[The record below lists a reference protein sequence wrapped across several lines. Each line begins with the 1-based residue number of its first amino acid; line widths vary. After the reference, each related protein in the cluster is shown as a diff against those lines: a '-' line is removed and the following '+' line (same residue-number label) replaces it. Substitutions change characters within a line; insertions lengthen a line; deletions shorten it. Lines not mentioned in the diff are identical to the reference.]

1 MTSYAW
7 FKKFKLIN
15 PLDFLNEDIRK
26 IVGGPTLED
35 DLRVKYVETLV
46 NPAGF
51 IEETRG
57 VVDALN
63 QRNQEQDQM
72 IRKILGR

>member
-1 MTSYAW
+1 MS
-7 FKKFKLIN
+7 
-15 PLDFLNEDIRK
+15 PLDFLNEAIRK
-26 IVGGPTLED
+26 IVGGSTPED

-46 NPAGF
+46 NPGGF

-63 QRNQEQDQM
+63 QRTQKQDQM
-72 IRKILGR
+72 IREILGR

>member
-1 MTSYAW
+1 M
-7 FKKFKLIN
+7 N
-15 PLDFLNEDIRK
+15 PLDFLNEAIRK
-26 IVGGPTLED
+26 IIGGSTPED

-51 IEETRG
+51 LEETRG

-63 QRNQEQDQM
+63 ERTQM
-72 IRKILGR
+72 QNEEIRRILGR

>member
-1 MTSYAW
+1 M
-7 FKKFKLIN
+7 N
-15 PLDFLNEDIRK
+15 PLDFLNEAIRK

-51 IEETRG
+51 IEEARG
-57 VVDALN
+57 VVDSIN
-63 QRNQEQDQM
+63 QRNQEQDLM
-72 IRKILGR
+72 IRKILGQ

>member
-1 MTSYAW
+1 MT
-7 FKKFKLIN
+7 
-15 PLDFLNEDIRK
+15 PLDFLNEAIRK
-26 IVGGPTLED
+26 IIGGPTPED

-51 IEETRG
+51 IDEARG
-57 VVDALN
+57 VVESIN
-63 QRNQEQDQM
+63 QRNQEQDRE